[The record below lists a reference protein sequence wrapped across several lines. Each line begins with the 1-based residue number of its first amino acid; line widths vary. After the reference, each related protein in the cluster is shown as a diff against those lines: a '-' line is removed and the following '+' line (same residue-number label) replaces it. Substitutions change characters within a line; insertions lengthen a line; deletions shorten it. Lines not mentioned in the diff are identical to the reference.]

1 MDLADFLL
9 ARIEEDEGFARDAVD
24 DGHDWRVEESTIRLW
39 PEDREPA
46 DGHLAFPRAVHA
58 RHATMWSPVRVLQEC
73 AAKRFIVEDY
83 LAALNAH
90 RTGWDVRRPRD
101 YPLRA
106 LAVAYAD
113 HPDYQPEWRL

>member
-9 ARIEEDEGFARDAVD
+9 ARIEEDEGFAQDAVD
-24 DGHDWRVEESTIRLW
+24 AGHDWRVDGSTIRLW
-39 PEDREPA
+39 PGDREPA
-46 DGHLAFPRAVHA
+46 DGHLAFPREAHA
-58 RHATMWSPVRVLQEC
+58 RHATMWSPARVLGEC

-83 LAALNAH
+83 RAALNAH
-90 RTGWDVRRPRD
+90 RTGWDVRSPRD

-113 HPDYQPEWRL
+113 HPDYEQGWRL